1 MKSLLGFFA
10 LLAASGL
17 SAAPVSVTCG
27 SPYSTQTVTTDAG
40 FTSASCTSF
49 NGDFSESRAAANA
62 QVTLNLASIGADWST
77 LRTEQSDVAVQGRPG
92 PGQGSG
98 PGIEAHS
105 LIHYSNLLTT
115 TGLVRA
121 GYLQLQFSGSVG
133 YIYDGTSAITS
144 GIVNPDLNSPLPP
157 FTCAEYDGCTG
168 NAFLAHNQMIPFTLG
183 QAFTIEANGY
193 FDTYAY
199 GNDGFSGGSSQS
211 NYNFRFL
218 EADGLT
224 AVEVSQAPEPS
235 TWLLLAA
242 PLLAGLLRSH
252 AARKSSKQGSGS
264 ESLGSQ
270 AEQ

>member
-1 MKSLLGFFA
+1 MKALLGFFA

-27 SPYSTQTVTTDAG
+27 SPYSTQPVTADAG

-49 NGDFSESRAAANA
+49 NGGFSEPPAAANA
-62 QVTLNLASIGADWST
+62 QVVLSLADNGADWSN
-77 LRTEQSDVAVQGRPG
+77 LRTEQSGVAVQGRPAS
-92 PGQGSG
+92 GQGSG
-98 PGIEAHS
+98 PGTEAHM
-105 LIHYSNLLTT
+105 LINYSNLLTT
-115 TGLVRA
+115 AGPLRA

-144 GIVNPDLNSPLPP
+144 GIVNPNLNSPLPQ
-157 FTCAEYDGCTG
+157 FTCAEYGGCTG
-168 NAFLAHNQMIPFTLG
+168 SAFLAHNPMIPFTLG
-183 QAFTIEANGY
+183 QAFIIEANGY

-224 AVEVSQAPEPS
+224 AVEVS
-235 TWLLLAA
+235 
-242 PLLAGLLRSH
+242 
-252 AARKSSKQGSGS
+252 
-264 ESLGSQ
+264 
-270 AEQ
+270 